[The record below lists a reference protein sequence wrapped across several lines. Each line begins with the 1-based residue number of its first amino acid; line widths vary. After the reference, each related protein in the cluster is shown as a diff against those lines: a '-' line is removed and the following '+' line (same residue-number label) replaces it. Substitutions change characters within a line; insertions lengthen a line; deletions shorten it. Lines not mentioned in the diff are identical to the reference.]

1 MCLPAGR
8 RATTPFEDLVEFA
21 KKNNIKI
28 AANPGIAQLSLP
40 NFSEIAKK
48 IDILVLNQEEAS
60 FLTKIPLYGEQETR
74 SPFQEGVRSSTQ
86 KDLSALVFKKINEIC
101 NGISVMTKGGEG
113 VVVSDG
119 KYIYYAKPPIDRK
132 VVDTTGAGDS
142 FGSGFVAEFIRSGN
156 VESSIQFAMANSV
169 GNLSKVGAKTGL
181 LKKGQKFEKVEVVK
195 ESI

>member
-1 MCLPAGR
+1 M
-8 RATTPFEDLVEFA
+8 
-21 KKNNIKI
+21 
-28 AANPGIAQLSLP
+28 
-40 NFSEIAKK
+40 
-48 IDILVLNQEEAS
+48 
-60 FLTKIPLYGEQETR
+60 
-74 SPFQEGVRSSTQ
+74 
-86 KDLSALVFKKINEIC
+86 
-101 NGISVMTKGGEG
+101 
-113 VVVSDG
+113 VVSDG